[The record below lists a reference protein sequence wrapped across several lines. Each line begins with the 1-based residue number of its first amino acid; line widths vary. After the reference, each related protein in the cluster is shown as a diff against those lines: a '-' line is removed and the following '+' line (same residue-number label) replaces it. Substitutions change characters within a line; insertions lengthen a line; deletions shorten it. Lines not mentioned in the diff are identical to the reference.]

1 MIPTP
6 INSQVKKKKKE
17 KKKKT
22 CNKGEER
29 DENKQIGD
37 RQEVGKIEGSQ
48 IKEKK
53 IGKKKNRKCRVE
65 RNKATGLTTTT
76 SKVEIKVFGDS
87 LVRDL
92 AGPLTGSKWRASVTC
107 LPGKGNLHIRK
118 EVEKSPLK
126 KEDVAVIAVSG
137 NDLYKRDRSVG
148 STEKII
154 SYVMGAVG
162 GCKFKANTVV
172 VVVCYQNEDALVLP
186 MARI

>member
-1 MIPTP
+1 MAGEERKLER
-6 INSQVKKKKKE
+6 KKERKKQRKEGEERKLERKKKE
-17 KKKKT
+17 RKK
-22 CNKGEER
+22 ER
-29 DENKQIGD
+29 DGNKQIGD
-37 RQEVGKIEGSQ
+37 RKEVGKIEGSQ

-92 AGPLTGSKWRASVTC
+92 AGPLTGSKWRASVAC

-148 STEKII
+148 SNEKLI
-154 SYVMGAVG
+154 SDVMWRLMTASL
-162 GCKFKANTVV
+162 K
-172 VVVCYQNEDALVLP
+172 
-186 MARI
+186 